1 MSTATTAK
9 IISQAGKANPPSLVA
24 LYGGTVGERKATINE
39 VENDL
44 QAVGLNIIQF
54 NARRYLS
61 ENDLCLPLIQQ
72 IVTELKVNAGSNGTT
87 ADLVNRINESAPVI
101 LSTAL
106 SSENRVEMIHQFD
119 SAMKKIAA
127 ISTTKKPLVIT
138 LQGIERAVSG
148 SFTKISEF
156 ISNYMNIN
164 GFMFIISLGNENLEK
179 ELLEANINITVEE
192 FLEDTFDFV
201 AEFGTVN
208 EPTASNNNET
218 ENDDL
223 FTPPVGLEVESG
235 SSIAAKRK
243 GRRNN
248 PSAPVKKSSSGF
260 KVRELAGKKATIKK
274 NKPKRKIVRKLNKKA
289 AKFKPVDTRKSNPFL
304 KSVQSSDIFAAKKF
318 WTKTNTLSYQEFT
331 DVVASILDEASNND
345 SRIRATAITG
355 LASIAKGV
363 SWEMPSEVMDRA
375 LIMTGDGSKEVKDA
389 AADAIKEM
397 NAAGVETGTP
407 SQPSSESAKTSGSME
422 LSELDTDSMLGKT
435 SGSVASMSIGT
446 GTGGVKVMGGN
457 ESNFGSAPTF
467 EMSEEM
473 SSAKKDNVPKFKPAK
488 GKNTFKVIDDKTNVP
503 KFKPTEKKE
512 KNTFKVV
519 DDKKSVPKFKPTKK
533 KEKNVFKVVD

>member
-24 LYGGTVGERKATINE
+24 LYGGTLGERKAAITEI
-39 VENDL
+39 ENDL
-44 QAVGLNIIQF
+44 QAVGLSVIEF

-87 ADLVNRINESAPVI
+87 SDLVNRINESAPVI
-101 LSTAL
+101 LSTTL

-119 SAMKKIAA
+119 SSMKKLAA
-127 ISTTKKPLVIT
+127 ISIQKKPLVIT

-156 ISNYMNIN
+156 ISNYIDIN
-164 GFMFIISLGNENLEK
+164 GFMFIISVGNENLEK
-179 ELLEANINITVEE
+179 ELLESNANITIED

-201 AEFGTVN
+201 AEFGAENESLATEQQETVS
-208 EPTASNNNET
+208 E
-218 ENDDL
+218 DL

-235 SSIAAKRK
+235 AAIAAKRK
-243 GRRNN
+243 GRSI
-248 PSAPVKKSSSGF
+248 PSPPTKKSSSGF
-260 KVRELAGKKATIKK
+260 KVRELAGKKATIRK
-274 NKPKRKIVRKLNKKA
+274 NKPKRKIVKKISSQKKTV
-289 AKFKPVDTRKSNPFL
+289 KFKPVAASKSNAFV
-304 KSVQSSDIFAAKKF
+304 KAVRSSDIFTAKKF
-318 WTKTNTLSYQEFT
+318 WTNANTLSYEEFT
-331 DVVASILDEASNND
+331 DVVNSILNEASNND
-345 SRIRATAITG
+345 SRVRATAITG

-397 NAAGVETGTP
+397 NAAGVEKTP
-407 SQPSSESAKTSGSME
+407 SNQPSTQSAKTSGSME
-422 LSELDTDSMLGKT
+422 LDKLDTDSMLGKT

-446 GTGGVKVMGGN
+446 GSGGVKVMGGS
-457 ESNFGSAPTF
+457 ESSFGSAPTF
-467 EMSEEM
+467 KMTDEMPSI
-473 SSAKKDNVPKFKPAK
+473 KKD
-488 GKNTFKVIDDKTNVP
+488 NVP
-503 KFKPTEKKE
+503 KFKPTEKK
-512 KNTFKVV
+512 
-519 DDKKSVPKFKPTKK
+519 DVPKFKPTEKKDVPKFKPTEKK
-533 KEKNVFKVVD
+533 KKNVFKVVD

>member
-9 IISQAGKANPPSLVA
+9 IISQAGKTNPPSLVA
-24 LYGGTVGERKATINE
+24 LYGGTLGERKSTISE
-39 VENDL
+39 IENDL
-44 QAVGLNIIQF
+44 QAVGLNVIEF

-61 ENDLCLPLIQQ
+61 ENDLCLPLVQQ
-72 IVTELKVNAGSNGTT
+72 IVTVLKVNAGSDGTT
-87 ADLVNRINESAPVI
+87 SDLVNRINESAPVI

-106 SSENRVEMIHQFD
+106 SNENRVEMIHQFD
-119 SAMKKIAA
+119 SSMKKLAA
-127 ISTTKKPLVIT
+127 ITITKKPLVIT

-148 SFTKISEF
+148 SFTKLSEF

-164 GFMFIISLGNENLEK
+164 GFMFIISLGNENLDK
-179 ELLEANINITVEE
+179 ELLEANVNLTAEE
-192 FLEDTFDFV
+192 FLEDTFDFI
-201 AEFGTVN
+201 AEYGTIG
-208 EPTASNNNET
+208 EPTVSNDNKT
-218 ENDDL
+218 DSDDL

-235 SSIAAKRK
+235 SSIAA
-243 GRRNN
+243 RRGQRRI
-248 PSAPVKKSSSGF
+248 PRAPVKKSSSGF
-260 KVRELAGKKATIKK
+260 KVRELAGKKATITK
-274 NKPKRKIVRKLNKKA
+274 NKPKRKIIRKVNTKKKA
-289 AKFKPVDTRKSNPFL
+289 VKFKPVDTRKSNPFL

-331 DVVASILDEASNND
+331 DVVASILNEASNND
-345 SRIRATAITG
+345 SRVRATAITG

-397 NAAGVETGTP
+397 NNAGVEAGTP
-407 SQPSSESAKTSGSME
+407 TQPSSESAKTSGSME

-435 SGSVASMSIGT
+435 SGSIASMSIGT
-446 GTGGVKVMGGN
+446 STGGVKVMGGN
-457 ESNFGSAPTF
+457 ESTFGSAPTF

-488 GKNTFKVIDDKTNVP
+488 
-503 KFKPTEKKE
+503 E

-519 DDKKSVPKFKPTKK
+519 DDKKNVPKFKPTKK

>member
-24 LYGGTVGERKATINE
+24 LYGGTLGERKSTISDI
-39 VENDL
+39 ENDL
-44 QAVGLNIIQF
+44 QAVGLSVIEF

-87 ADLVNRINESAPVI
+87 SDLVNRINESAPVI
-101 LSTAL
+101 LSTNL

-119 SAMKKIAA
+119 SSMKKLAA
-127 ISTTKKPLVIT
+127 ISITKKPLVIT

-148 SFTKISEF
+148 SFTKLSEF
-156 ISNYMNIN
+156 ISNYVNIN

-179 ELLEANINITVEE
+179 ELLEANVNITAED

-201 AEFGTVN
+201 AEFGAVN
-208 EPTASNNNET
+208 EPVAVQKKET
-218 ENDDL
+218 KNDDL

-235 SSIAAKRK
+235 AAIAAKRK
-243 GRRNN
+243 GRSI

-260 KVRELAGKKATIKK
+260 KVRELAGKKATIRK
-274 NKPKRKIVRKLNKKA
+274 NKPKRKIIRKVSSQKKA
-289 AKFKPVDTRKSNPFL
+289 VKFKPISASKSNNFL
-304 KSVQSSDIFAAKKF
+304 KAVQSSDIFAAKKF
-318 WTKTNTLSYQEFT
+318 WTKANTLSYQEFT
-331 DVVASILDEASNND
+331 DIVNSILNEASNKD
-345 SRIRATAITG
+345 SRVRATAITG

-397 NAAGVETGTP
+397 NAAGVGKGPNTQT
-407 SQPSSESAKTSGSME
+407 STESTTTSGTME
-422 LSELDTDSMLGKT
+422 LNELDTDSMLGT
-435 SGSVASMSIGT
+435 SSGSVASMSIGS
-446 GTGGVKVMGGN
+446 GTGGVKVMGGS
-457 ESNFGSAPTF
+457 ESSFGSAPTF
-467 EMSEEM
+467 KMTEEIP
-473 SSAKKDNVPKFKPAK
+473 SIKKDNVPKFKPTGNK
-488 GKNTFKVIDDKTNVP
+488 ENVP
-503 KFKPTEKKE
+503 KFKPTEKK
-512 KNTFKVV
+512 K
-519 DDKKSVPKFKPTKK
+519 
-533 KEKNVFKVVD
+533 KNVFKVVD

>member
-101 LSTAL
+101 LSTTL

-243 GRRNN
+243 GRRNI

>member
-243 GRRNN
+243 GRRNI

>member
-9 IISQAGKANPPSLVA
+9 IISQAGKTNPPSLVA
-24 LYGGTVGERKATINE
+24 LYGGALGERKATINE

-243 GRRNN
+243 GRRNI